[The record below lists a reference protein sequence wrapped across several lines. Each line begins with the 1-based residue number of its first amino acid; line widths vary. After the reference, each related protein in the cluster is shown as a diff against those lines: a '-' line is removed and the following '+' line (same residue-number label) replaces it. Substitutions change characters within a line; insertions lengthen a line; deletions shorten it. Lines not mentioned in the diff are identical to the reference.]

1 MVLRTH
7 TGFHNGVPSGA
18 TELPGNRR
26 SVTMATGPPD
36 APGNFHVEKIVS
48 GNSLML
54 AWQPVALDNQGCNN
68 GVKVTGY
75 KVRKKGSCK

>member
-1 MVLRTH
+1 
-7 TGFHNGVPSGA
+7 
-18 TELPGNRR
+18 
-26 SVTMATGPPD
+26 MATGPPD

-75 KVRKKGSCK
+75 KVRKKGSCKYFDASVTDIMSLFRILN